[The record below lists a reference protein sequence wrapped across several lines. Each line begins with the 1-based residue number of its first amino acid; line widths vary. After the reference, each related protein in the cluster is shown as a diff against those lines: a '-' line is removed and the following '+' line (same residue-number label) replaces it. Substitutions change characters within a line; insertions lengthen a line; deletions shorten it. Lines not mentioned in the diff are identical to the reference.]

1 MNKEPNRIAVIM
13 GSKSDEEKMLPA
25 IKFLQDIKVP
35 FEVRIASAHRTP
47 ELLKQIVENPTFSIF
62 IAGAGMAAALP
73 GCIAALTTKP
83 VIGVPLS
90 SKYGLEDSLLSIIQ
104 MPPGIP
110 VLTVGID
117 AAKNAA
123 IAACQLLAMNNE
135 KLSEKLQAIRDV
147 ASSKVYED
155 DQAITFKY
163 LETP

>member
-1 MNKEPNRIAVIM
+1 MNEAKRIAVIM
-13 GSKSDEEKMLPA
+13 GSKSDEEKMKPA
-25 IKFLQDIKVP
+25 IDFLRDLDIP

-47 ELLKQIVENPTFSIF
+47 ELLKQIVDNPTFGIF

-73 GCIAALTTKP
+73 GCIAALTIKP

-117 AAKNAA
+117 ASKNAA
-123 IAACQLLAMNNE
+123 IAACEILALCDE
-135 KLSEKLQAIRDV
+135 ELADKLQKNRDK
-147 ASSKVYED
+147 AADKVYDD
-155 DQAITFKY
+155 DQVITAKY
-163 LETP
+163 M

>member
-1 MNKEPNRIAVIM
+1 MNETKHVAIIM
-13 GSKSDEEKMLPA
+13 GSKSDEDKMKPA
-25 IKFLQDIKVP
+25 IDYLQSIGVP

-47 ELLKQIVENPTFSIF
+47 ELLKQIVGNPTFGIF

-73 GCIAALTTKP
+73 GCIAALTVRP

-110 VLTVGID
+110 VNSVGID

-123 IAACQLLAMNNE
+123 IAACQILALNDP
-135 KLSEKLQAIRDV
+135 KLAKKLQEDREEA
-147 ASSKVYED
+147 AAKVYAD
-155 DQAITFKY
+155 DTEISNR
-163 LETP
+163 LSTP

>member
-1 MNKEPNRIAVIM
+1 MNEAKRIAVIM
-13 GSKSDEEKMLPA
+13 GSKSDEEKMKPA
-25 IKFLQDIKVP
+25 IDFLRDLDVP

-47 ELLKQIVENPTFSIF
+47 ELLKQIVGNPTFGIF

-117 AAKNAA
+117 ASKNAA
-123 IAACQLLAMNNE
+123 IAACEILA
-135 KLSEKLQAIRDV
+135 LSDEELAGKLQKNRDK
-147 ASSKVYED
+147 AADKVYDD
-155 DQAITFKY
+155 DQVITAKY
-163 LETP
+163 M

>member
-1 MNKEPNRIAVIM
+1 MNEAKRVAVIM
-13 GSKSDEEKMLPA
+13 GSKSDEEKMKPA
-25 IKFLQDIKVP
+25 IDFLQSHGVP

-47 ELLKQIVENPTFSIF
+47 SLLEQIVSNPAFAIF

-90 SKYGLEDSLLSIIQ
+90 SKYGLEDSLLSMIQ

-123 IAACQLLAMNNE
+123 IAACQILALNDE
-135 KLSEKLQAIRDV
+135 ELSEKIQDDRSI

-155 DQAITFKY
+155 DETITSKY
-163 LETP
+163 YNP

>member
-1 MNKEPNRIAVIM
+1 MKDTPNRIAVIM

-25 IKFLQDIKVP
+25 INFLQDIGVP
-35 FEVRIASAHRTP
+35 FEVRVASAHRTP
-47 ELLKQIVENPTFSIF
+47 ALIEQIVKNPTFKIF

-73 GCIAALTTKP
+73 GCIAALTNKP

-117 AAKNAA
+117 ASKNAA
-123 IAACQLLAMNNE
+123 IAACQILALEDNEILL
-135 KLSEKLQAIRDV
+135 KLKKIRINAAD
-147 ASSKVYED
+147 KVFND
-155 DQAITFKY
+155 DQAITAKY
-163 LETP
+163 MNP

>member
-1 MNKEPNRIAVIM
+1 MKKPSRIAIIM

-25 IKFLQDIKVP
+25 IKFLQSVDIP

-47 ELLKQIVENPTFSIF
+47 TLLKQIVDNPTFKIF

-73 GCIAALTTKP
+73 GCIAALTNKP

-90 SKYGLEDSLLSIIQ
+90 SKYNLEDSLLSIIQ

-117 AAKNAA
+117 ASKNAA
-123 IAACQLLAMNNE
+123 IAAAQILALEDGELLA
-135 KLSEKLQAIRDV
+135 KLKTIRND
-147 ASSKVYED
+147 AADKVYND
-155 DQAITFKY
+155 DQEITAKY
-163 LETP
+163 MNP

>member
-1 MNKEPNRIAVIM
+1 MENKPRRIAIIM

-25 IKFLQDIKVP
+25 VKFLQGVGVP

-47 ELLKQIVENPTFSIF
+47 ELLKQIVSNPSFAIF

-110 VLTVGID
+110 VLTVGLD

-123 IAACQLLAMNNE
+123 IAACEILAMNDE
-135 KLSEKLQAIRDV
+135 ELETKLKTIRQEAAD
-147 ASSKVYED
+147 KVYD
-155 DQAITFKY
+155 DDSDITAKY
-163 LETP
+163 S

>member
-1 MNKEPNRIAVIM
+1 
-13 GSKSDEEKMLPA
+13 MLPA
-25 IKFLQDIKVP
+25 VKFLQGVGVP

-47 ELLKQIVENPTFSIF
+47 ELLKQIVSNPSFAIF

-110 VLTVGID
+110 VLTVGLD

-123 IAACQLLAMNNE
+123 IAACEILAMNDE
-135 KLSEKLQAIRDV
+135 ELETKLKTIRQEAAD
-147 ASSKVYED
+147 KVYD
-155 DQAITFKY
+155 DDSDITAKY
-163 LETP
+163 S